1 MKKPQRKILVVDDE
15 KGMLV
20 LLKKR
25 LKVDGY
31 DVISAMNGHTA
42 FKRAKIDMPNLILSD
57 LMMPRLNGKELARK
71 LRGDLDTKDIPIIF
85 ITAVMGVEKDKGNE
99 TIDID
104 GHLYPIFAKP
114 LHNRKLLSTIRKAIN
129 RAENNQDPL
138 SPRNP

>member
-1 MKKPQRKILVVDDE
+1 MKRLQRKILVVDDE
-15 KGMLV
+15 RGVLV

-31 DVISAMNGHTA
+31 DVISASDGHAA
-42 FKRAKIDMPNLILSD
+42 FKKAKLDMPNLILSD

-71 LRGDLDTKDIPIIF
+71 LRKDLDTKDIPIIF

-104 GHLYPIFAKP
+104 GYLYPIFAKP

-138 SPRNP
+138 PPRNP